1 MGKAAPT
8 VFAMANVGIQL
19 QLCKEL
25 LADPASDPLI
35 RNGTVLGL
43 GSI

>member
-1 MGKAAPT
+1 MSKTTPV

-19 QLCKEL
+19 QLRKEL
-25 LADPASDPLI
+25 LAYPASDPLR